1 MGLFERV
8 GSAFTLGVT
17 DAVSGVSRAAALRL
31 PGLIGALLVV
41 VIAWLAGRLVY
52 AGVRRVLARTSTEG
66 HVDVLVARFARGTV
80 LAVGVVIAL
89 AVAGLD
95 VGSLVTSL
103 GLAGLTLGFALRDV
117 LANSVA
123 GVTLLIQRPFR
134 IGDTIVVA
142 GTEGV
147 VIDVRVR
154 DTVLRTPDGRV
165 AYVPNTTVFNG
176 VVLNS
181 SAEPVRRFE
190 IAVWTPAGADPDAA
204 RLRVLSAVQ
213 GVPGVQSAPAPEA
226 LVASLGPERARI
238 VARAWVATAEA
249 PLAATQS
256 AALTAAHAALGSRDA
271 DAESCDAGSV
281 TLEPASEGTPC
292 SDE

>member
-31 PGLIGALLVV
+31 PGVIGALLVV
-41 VIAWLAGRLVY
+41 AAAWLIGRLVY
-52 AGVRRVLARTSTEG
+52 AAVRRVLARTSTEG

-80 LAVGVVIAL
+80 LAIGVVVAL
-89 AVAGLD
+89 AVAGVD
-95 VGSLVTSL
+95 VGALVTSL

-123 GVTLLIQRPFR
+123 GVSLLIQRPFR

-181 SAEPVRRFE
+181 SAEHVRRFE
-190 IAVWTPAGADPDAA
+190 IAVWTPADADPEAA
-204 RLRVLSAVQ
+204 RQCVLAAVQ
-213 GVPGVQSAPAPEA
+213 GVPGIQATPPPEA
-226 LVASLGPERARI
+226 LVASLGPDRARI
-238 VARAWVATAEA
+238 VARAWVDTTGV
-249 PLAATQS
+249 PLSAAQS
-256 AALTAAHAALGSRDA
+256 AALTAAHAALGA
-271 DAESCDAGSV
+271 GDAGVESADGER
-281 TLEPASEGTPC
+281 TAREPAPEGAPA